1 MVKISRYILL
11 VISIFLFV
19 YVFYRAQIYSE
30 GTRNDVYF
38 RYYLAALIIVIISI
52 VNFFI
57 DIKKSLIV
65 FIIFLS
71 LVFGAYLF
79 EAFLLIDIIKSK
91 KQSQQNNQANIE
103 SIYNLV
109 NENDDFVPAT
119 IARII
124 ISEKENLF
132 SLSGISKKKTIHCNE
147 NGYYSIYDS
156 DRYGFNNPDKEWD
169 KEKVDFFL
177 IGDSFVHG
185 ACVNEQDT
193 ISGNIRKIDK
203 ENVVLNVALGGNG
216 PLTEYASLR
225 EYLPIVKAKNVLWF
239 YFEEND
245 LLELSRELKNKL
257 LLKYLND
264 INYSQDLK
272 SKQDIIDKKLY
283 LISSKFK
290 KPEISKNKNYLKPA
304 IIRSIKLFNV
314 RKLTIEELLYEQP
327 VDKLEKILEKSKK
340 FVENN
345 NSKLYFIYLPEYS
358 RYVSK
363 FKINN
368 NHRKYN
374 NILEIVNKLN
384 IPLIDL
390 HKEVFEP
397 HNDPLSFF
405 PGRANGHYTELGYK
419 IITEKVIKKIKE
431 FEWVISALFNLN
443 IFKKNIRS

>member
-1 MVKISRYILL
+1 M
-11 VISIFLFV
+11 
-19 YVFYRAQIYSE
+19 
-30 GTRNDVYF
+30 
-38 RYYLAALIIVIISI
+38 
-52 VNFFI
+52 
-57 DIKKSLIV
+57 
-65 FIIFLS
+65 
-71 LVFGAYLF
+71 
-79 EAFLLIDIIKSK
+79 
-91 KQSQQNNQANIE
+91 
-103 SIYNLV
+103 
-109 NENDDFVPAT
+109 
-119 IARII
+119 
-124 ISEKENLF
+124 
-132 SLSGISKKKTIHCNE
+132 
-147 NGYYSIYDS
+147 
-156 DRYGFNNPDKEWD
+156 
-169 KEKVDFFL
+169 

-216 PLTEYASLR
+216 PLAEYASLR

-272 SKQDIIDKKLY
+272 SKQDIIDEKLY

-290 KPEISKNKNYLKPA
+290 KSEISKNKNYLKQA
-304 IIRSIKLFNV
+304 IIRSVKLFNI

-327 VDKLEKILEKSKK
+327 VDKLEKILEKSKN

-368 NHRKYN
+368 NRRRYN
-374 NILEIVNKLN
+374 DILKIVSKLN

-419 IITEKVIKKIKE
+419 IITEKVIEKIKE

-443 IFKKNIRS
+443 FFKKNIRS